1 MAMSTQEFA
10 ALLGR
15 SYPDALNRAG
25 EIKSQPGHLGFRS
38 PNLYQDPLDRQAAA
52 IGGLLEVWDRLDE
65 LDQSEATRLAVQ
77 DMPLATVYNF
87 VDYRQN
93 QTIVF
98 DPVAGRE
105 DRNPPESSWQPYVE
119 PPTRDPDAL
128 RAVASQ
134 TGRLVDA
141 ADQRTRPLRDLRAQP
156 GAGLR
161 PDSQGAVEHTGS
173 RTGSRRDASRG
184 L

>member
-1 MAMSTQEFA
+1 MSTQEFA

-15 SYPDALNRAG
+15 SHPEALNRAG

-52 IGGLLEVWDRLDE
+52 IGRLLEVWDRLDG
-65 LDQSEATRLAVQ
+65 LDQSEAAQLAAQ
-77 DMPLATVYNF
+77 NMPLATVYNF

-93 QTIVF
+93 QTVVF

-105 DRNPPESSWQPYVE
+105 FRNPPESSWQPYVE
-119 PPTRDPDAL
+119 PPTRDPDVL
-128 RAVASQ
+128 HKVASQ

-141 ADQRTRPLRDLRAQP
+141 ADQRTRHLRDQQAQP

-161 PDSQGAVEHTGS
+161 PDSQGAVQHTGA
-173 RTGSRRDASRG
+173 RTGGQRDSSRG